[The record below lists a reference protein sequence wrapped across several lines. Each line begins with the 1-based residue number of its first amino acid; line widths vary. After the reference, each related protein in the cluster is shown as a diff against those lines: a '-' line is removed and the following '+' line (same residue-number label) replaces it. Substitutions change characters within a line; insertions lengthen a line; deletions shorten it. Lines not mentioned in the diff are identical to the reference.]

1 MYDLRTFSL
10 SDLVR
15 LSTSLREVEHA
26 ESMEAA
32 AEGIVRLFLERLVD
46 KETGDRACA
55 LVRFYKTHR
64 CSGLPSDL
72 REFAEKRLGPTDDPE
87 SVRCLTLLATAGER
101 PEWNDRSASIGHK
114 AIPLVDAETVRK
126 SPMIHQL
133 LSQLGYPID
142 AIVDPADDLIID
154 LRPQTYNVFHIE
166 NAEGSPFV
174 PAQDFVRAARVR
186 SVLGLGGRLPDGELF
201 ALILFSRVP
210 ISRAVADLFRP
221 LALTVTSVVL
231 SRCRRV
237 FAVDPDEGPEPD
249 LTAWEALVLRQLL
262 DVREATVLE
271 QTLRLENALAT
282 LEDHATELA
291 HSRQIMESSE
301 ARKAAVLETALD
313 AIVTM
318 DDDGRIV
325 EFNPSAETM
334 FGYSRNQAMGS
345 PMADLLVPPALRR
358 AHHQGIAHYR
368 ATGEGPILGKRVE
381 VNAMHASGH
390 EFPVELTVTR
400 VMLPDHGL
408 YTAYI
413 RDLTSVKRT
422 EAELRELADALQWS
436 LLPPTP
442 PRIPGVE
449 VATRY
454 RPATRGLIVGGDFF
468 DVFAVGAGDW
478 GLVMG
483 DVCGK
488 GAQAASLTALARYTI
503 RGAAAYSSVPSAMLR
518 ALNDT
523 LLGDDDEL
531 RFCSTAVVWMRLAGG
546 AVTVTTSS
554 GGHPPPLIVTAAGE
568 VSRACPSGSLVGLF
582 AQFEVADHT
591 TTLHVGDV
599 LALFTDG
606 ITEARSPDG
615 ELFGEERLGA
625 IIAGVVDQPVEDI
638 ADRVLDAVLG
648 FAGETTDDVALLL
661 VKIPDSA
668 LPRLRPG
675 LFRGPG
681 LRPTQ

>member
-1 MYDLRTFSL
+1 M
-10 SDLVR
+10 
-15 LSTSLREVEHA
+15 EHA

-32 AEGIVRLFLERLVD
+32 AGGIVRLFLDRLVD

-64 CSGLPSDL
+64 CAGLPSDL
-72 REFAEKRLGPTDDPE
+72 RKFAEERCPPTDDAE
-87 SVRCLTLLATAGER
+87 SVRCLTLLATAGVR
-101 PEWNDRSASIGHK
+101 PEWNDRSASVGHR

-142 AIVDPADDLIID
+142 TMVDSATDDLIID
-154 LRPQTYNVFHIE
+154 FRPQTYNVFHVE

-174 PAQDFVRAARVR
+174 PAQDFVREAGVR

-237 FAVDPDEGPEPD
+237 FAGDPDEGPEPD
-249 LTAWEALVLRQLL
+249 LAAWEAVVLRQLL
-262 DVREATVLE
+262 EVREATVLE
-271 QTLRLENALAT
+271 QTVRLENALAI

-291 HSRQIMESSE
+291 QSRQIVASSE

-325 EFNPSAETM
+325 EFNPAAENM

-345 PMADLLVPPALRR
+345 PMASLLVPPGLRP

-368 ATGEGPILGKRVE
+368 ATGDGPILGKRVE
-381 VNAMHASGH
+381 VNALHASGK
-390 EFPVELTVTR
+390 EIPVELTVTR
-400 VMLPDHGL
+400 VMLPDHVL
-408 YTAYI
+408 FTAYI
-413 RDLTSVKRT
+413 RDLTTVKRT
-422 EAELRELADALQWS
+422 EAELRELADALQSS

-468 DVFAVGAGDW
+468 DVFAIGASDW

-503 RGAAAYSSVPSAMLR
+503 RGAAAYSLAPSAVLR

-523 LLGDDDEL
+523 LLTDQDDDEL
-531 RFCSTAVVWMRLAGG
+531 RFCSTAVVWMRPTEG
-546 AVTVTTSS
+546 AATVTTSS

-568 VSRACPSGSLVGLF
+568 VTRACPSGSLVGLF
-582 AQFEVADHT
+582 ADFEVADHT
-591 TTLHVGDV
+591 IGLHAGDV

-606 ITEARSPDG
+606 ITEARSPGGDF
-615 ELFGEERLGA
+615 FGEERLGA
-625 IIAGVVDQPVEDI
+625 IIAGVVDESVEDI
-638 ADRVLDAVLG
+638 ADRVLEAVLG

-661 VKIPDSA
+661 VKIPDRWR
-668 LPRLRPG
+668 PRLRA
-675 LFRGPG
+675 GPG
-681 LRPTQ
+681 TPP